1 MPIATNFAR
10 QAAREGFEL
19 DNDIFTAFERFEVVE
34 IEATD
39 GTALGIE
46 VDVTDHE
53 AVTSMVAR
61 VVEDLGSV
69 RCPGRECGRR
79 SRSAD
84 GYQAQHPRPGALT
97 ASRGDESVRL

>member
-1 MPIATNFAR
+1 V
-10 QAAREGFEL
+10 
-19 DNDIFTAFERFEVVE
+19 FERFEVVE

-61 VVEDLGSV
+61 VVEGLGSG
-69 RCPGRECGRR
+69 RCPGRESGRR
-79 SRSAD
+79 SWSAH
-84 GYQAQHPRPGALT
+84 GYQGQHPRSGALT
-97 ASRGDESVRL
+97 ACRGDESVRDRLLVQRGRPDHEAAALQEDHHG